1 MYINNIN
8 DIDSDWKVY
17 FLMRKWEVKHG
28 ESFLDYYEGYISKAE
43 PFLLEQG
50 LLSRELYSKM
60 SDILDCTISE
70 LYELQMEVAGT
81 DADMKV
87 ATLICKAIVTDKELL
102 ESFYKIVIDE
112 YGLYEID
119 DLEEVENNETFKWL
133 DFSSEYYYFTKHDL
147 EDLL

>member
-17 FLMRKWEVKHG
+17 FLMRKWETGHG
-28 ESFLDYYEGYISKAE
+28 ESFLDYYDRYINEAE

-60 SDILDCTISE
+60 SDILNWTISN
-70 LYELQMEVAGT
+70 LYELQIEVAGSN
-81 DADMKV
+81 ADMKI
-87 ATLICKAIVTDKELL
+87 ATLICKAIVSDKNLL
-102 ESFYKIVIDE
+102 ESFYKIVIDK

-119 DLEEVENNETFKWL
+119 DLEEVENNETFEWL